1 MSLEPIIIEVDDTQ
15 LDVALIKLD
24 LLGSKT
30 AGLFGG
36 AGGGR
41 GGGKKLDTVLPV
53 VNRELRLILGRVG
66 GMRQVMQT
74 LFALRRLERGKNYL
88 KLGETFPALLTAV
101 ATAFLL
107 IQTLQRHMQRTEK
120 NQKDYERL
128 IRRARGWTH
137 DEFIRGRNEW
147 QEYRKSMPG

>member
-1 MSLEPIIIEVDDTQ
+1 MSVEPIIIEIDDTQ

-24 LLGSKT
+24 LLGAKT

-36 AGGGR
+36 
-41 GGGKKLDTVLPV
+41 GGKGGSKRLTSVLLT

-74 LFALRRLERGKNYL
+74 LFALRRLERGKHYL
-88 KLGETFPALLTAV
+88 KLGDTFPALLTAV
-101 ATAFLL
+101 ATAAIL
-107 IQTLQRHMQRTEK
+107 ITTLQQHMQRVKK
-120 NQKDYERL
+120 NQDDYERL

-137 DEFIRGRNEW
+137 DEFVRGQNEW